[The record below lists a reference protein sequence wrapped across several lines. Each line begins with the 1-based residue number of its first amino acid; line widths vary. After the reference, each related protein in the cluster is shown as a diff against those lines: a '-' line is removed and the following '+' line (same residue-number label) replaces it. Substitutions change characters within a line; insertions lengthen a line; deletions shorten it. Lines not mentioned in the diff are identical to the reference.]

1 MKKIILILAALL
13 ISISTYS
20 QSDSDRIK
28 GVWLNNTKDAKI
40 EIFEK
45 EGKYFGKIV
54 WFAMPNM
61 KDIPS
66 KTDNQNRD
74 PEQIK
79 SKVMGLEILSNLKYE
94 NGEWVE
100 GEIYSP
106 KKKEKAD
113 CKIKISDDNR
123 ELYVTASKGFLFSK
137 TVVWTKAGEK

>member
-1 MKKIILILAALL
+1 MAS
-13 ISISTYS
+13 ISINA
-20 QSDSDRIK
+20 QSDSDRIL

-45 EGKYFGKIV
+45 EGNYFGKIV
-54 WFAMPNM
+54 WVA
-61 KDIPS
+61 IPAKEDGS
-66 KTDNQNRD
+66 TNTNLKYPD

-79 SKVMGLEILSNLKYE
+79 SKIMGLEILSNLKYE
-94 NGEWVE
+94 NGEWVD

-113 CKIKISDDNR
+113 CKIKISDDNK

-137 TVVWTKAGEK
+137 TVVWTRAGEE

>member
-1 MKKIILILAALL
+1 MAS
-13 ISISTYS
+13 ISIDA
-20 QSDSDRIK
+20 QSDSDRIL

-45 EGKYFGKIV
+45 EGNYFGKIV
-54 WFAMPNM
+54 WVA
-61 KDIPS
+61 IPAKEDS
-66 KTDNQNRD
+66 STNTNLKNPD

-79 SKVMGLEILSNLKYE
+79 SKIMGLEILSNLKYE
-94 NGEWVE
+94 HGEWVD

-113 CKIKISDDNR
+113 CKIKISDDNK

-137 TVVWTKAGEK
+137 TVVWTRAGEG

>member
-113 CKIKISDDNR
+113 CKIEISDDNR

-137 TVVWTKAGEK
+137 TVIWTKAGEE

>member
-1 MKKIILILAALL
+1 VKQLFFILSILIAS
-13 ISISTYS
+13 ISINA
-20 QSDSDRIK
+20 QSDSDRIL

-40 EIFEK
+40 KIFEK

-54 WFAMPNM
+54 WFAMPNIQ
-61 KDIPS
+61 DFPS

-79 SKVMGLEILSNLKYE
+79 SKIIGLEILSNLEYE
-94 NGEWVE
+94 NGEWVD

-123 ELYVTASKGFLFSK
+123 ELFVTASKGFLFSK
-137 TVVWTKAGEK
+137 TVVWTRAVEE